1 MRSPRLVLGAAV
13 ALLGGAAVTLA
24 AGAAGPE
31 DARSDRWTALRP
43 APLER
48 TEVAAAASAARSTWW
63 AGSSAG
69 AARRS
74 PR

>member
-48 TEVAAAASAARSTWW
+48 TEVAAATRLRGREPR
-63 AGSSAG
+63 AG
-69 AARRS
+69 RHHH
-74 PR
+74 P